1 MNEQHEVKMR
11 ERGKQDGLA
20 AASWFFD
27 GNTPVESYREVLK
40 GIEDGDPM
48 ITDSLPSAD
57 LSGQWADSPTAESI
71 LREELGTEIEQY
83 RDADGYA
90 DWDVLNDLIAAYEEA
105 FSEAAQDEIVRTCRL
120 QTTPV

>member
-1 MNEQHEVKMR
+1 MNEQHEAKMR

-27 GNTPVESYREVLK
+27 GNTPDSSYVEVLK

-48 ITDSLPSAD
+48 IMDSLPFAD
-57 LSGQWADSPTAESI
+57 LSGQHADSPTAESI
-71 LREELGTEIEQY
+71 ARDELSEEEFEELSHSQHHDELVDE
-83 RDADGYA
+83 
-90 DWDVLNDLIAAYEEA
+90 LITVYEDA
-105 FSEAAQDEIVRTCRL
+105 FSVAAQDEIVRVCRL